1 MVEVKLPLDQW
12 QQVLGILSQAP
23 WATANP
29 LIMAIGEQVRA
40 GAEMA
45 AKRASPVRG
54 NGVDEELSPH
64 S

>member
-29 LIMAIGEQVRA
+29 LIMAIGEQLRA
-40 GAEMA
+40 A
-45 AKRASPVRG
+45 AAAAASAPARRG

>member
-1 MVEVKLPLDQW
+1 MIAVQLSLEDW
-12 QQVLGILSQAP
+12 QRVLAVLAGAP
-23 WATANP
+23 WATVNP
-29 LIMAIGEQVRA
+29 LIMSIGDQLRA

-45 AKRASPVRG
+45 AKRAAPVRG